1 MIHLEHVALPDGLR
15 ALAYRDAH
23 GNLVIYVSAGLD
35 AACQRA
41 AIMEAIRASRRN
53 GWRAGL
59 PPAGIALLLGGRTLL
74 RQAVHVLKMRPL
86 AWGAA
91 ATATVVGASAAGVFL
106 TTIPHRPTIPPAAG
120 PQPSAGPVPAQGQ
133 TSTRPGHKVTGQVAA
148 SPAAEQPAS
157 VGKPRPAPTT
167 SAGGAPAPAPTP
179 AAQPSPSPTPAPTQP
194 APSPSPSPPICLIVL
209 GIKVCVPPV
218 TVSP

>member
-41 AIMEAIRASRRN
+41 AIMQAIRASRRN

-59 PPAGIALLLGGRTLL
+59 PPAGIAVLLGARTVL
-74 RQAVHVLKMRPL
+74 RQAVHVLKARPL

-106 TTIPHRPTIPPAAG
+106 TTIPHRHTPSAAG
-120 PQPSAGPVPAQGQ
+120 PQPSAAPVPAPGQ
-133 TSTRPGHKVTGQVAA
+133 SSARPGRQVTARVAA

-194 APSPSPSPPICLIVL
+194 APSPSPSPLICVIVL
-209 GIKVCVPPV
+209 GIKVCAPPV